1 MNKSETRELQIIR
14 AYIAA
19 GMMDTAAR
27 ALSALIRSTMRRST
41 AQELYR
47 FAVEHDLQTQPDF
60 ITNEKAQT
68 AYDQQISALNKM
80 LKGKTYTSTT
90 FNA

>member
-47 FAVEHDLQTQPDF
+47 FAVEHNLQAQPEF
-60 ITNEKAQT
+60 I
-68 AYDQQISALNKM
+68 I
-80 LKGKTYTSTT
+80 
-90 FNA
+90 